1 MLGYSVRMVNRAIL
15 LAMLFASAAMGQQQD
30 RTMIDR
36 IMNLDRSRPN
46 PMGGKEFE
54 SAAFAAREF
63 RGADGYAGVKPART
77 KEFGTRS
84 FLGIR
89 NPWFGKKVYETKAA
103 RELTRYVLSDK
114 AFASREVEAGEAP
127 GATRRN
133 VDDGRGAATRRFL
146 GRGKS
151 QKILDQNY
159 PSGGALSIDEVR
171 DILNRNR

>member
-1 MLGYSVRMVNRAIL
+1 
-15 LAMLFASAAMGQQQD
+15 MLFASAAMGQQQD

-36 IMNLDRSRPN
+36 IMNLDRNRPN

-54 SAAFAAREF
+54 SAGFATREF
-63 RGADGYAGVKPART
+63 QGGGAYEAVKPART
-77 KEFGTRS
+77 KEFSTRS

-89 NPWFGKKVYETKAA
+89 NPWFGKKVYKTEAA

-114 AFASREVEAGEAP
+114 AFASRTFEGGEAADA
-127 GATRRN
+127 GRRN
-133 VDDGRGAATRRFL
+133 ADDGRVADTRRFL

-151 QKILDQNY
+151 QKIMDQTY